1 MQDDEN
7 EAWDEGLKH
16 KDRLFVLQYCA
27 VAETFL
33 NASASYRAVYT
44 KTDKESGEKIV
55 PEQTTC
61 ESNGSKKV
69 KQLRTAIKKLL
80 KLVQADLDEENAY
93 RVIHDMA
100 EIALFNPADVINS
113 KGELKA
119 PLEELGSKAKCIA
132 QIIPCEKGVRV
143 VMADRTKY
151 MDMLAKYLNLVRPE
165 TQIDVKLPVVE
176 LAPKVTGD
184 VLDAVEKWNKQAE
197 DESK

>member
-1 MQDDEN
+1 MQEDED

-33 NASASYRAVYT
+33 NATASYKAVYT
-44 KTDKESGEKIV
+44 KTDKESGAKIV
-55 PEQTTC
+55 PEQSTC

-69 KQLRTAIKKLL
+69 KQLRIPIKKLL
-80 KLVQADLDEENAY
+80 KLVQADLDEQNAY
-93 RVIHDMA
+93 KVIHDMA
-100 EIALFNPADVINS
+100 ELALFNPADVINN
-113 KGELKA
+113 KGGLKA
-119 PLEELGSKAKCIA
+119 PLEKMGDKAKCIA

-151 MDMLAKYLNLVRPE
+151 MDMLTKYLNLVRPE

-197 DESK
+197 ETEK